1 MNEPP
6 RAEGRRSCR
15 VIYEG
20 RVQGV
25 GFRFTTASAAK
36 TCQVNGYVRN
46 CADGTVELMA
56 EGTSRNVERLL
67 ENLSQ
72 TFAGNIA
79 GQTVEEIAQSEP
91 LRGFEIRR

>member
-1 MNEPP
+1 MNEALNP
-6 RAEGRRSCR
+6 EGRRCCR
-15 VIYEG
+15 VHYEG

-46 CADGTVELMA
+46 CADGTVELLA
-56 EGTSRNVERLL
+56 EGPSPNVARLL
-67 ENLSQ
+67 ESLSR

>member
-6 RAEGRRSCR
+6 HSGGRRCCR

-46 CADGTVELMA
+46 CVDGTVELVA
-56 EGTSRNVERLL
+56 EGPSRNVERLL
-67 ENLSQ
+67 ESLRE

-91 LRGFEIRR
+91 LWGFEIRR

>member
-6 RAEGRRSCR
+6 HAESRRYCR

-46 CADGTVELMA
+46 CIDGTVELVA
-56 EGTSRNVERLL
+56 EGPSRNVERLL

-72 TFAGNIA
+72 TFAGNVTR
-79 GQTVEEIAQSEP
+79 QTVEEIAQSEP

>member
-1 MNEPP
+1 MNEPLRP
-6 RAEGRRSCR
+6 EHRLCCR

-36 TCQVNGYVRN
+36 TCHVNGYVRN
-46 CADGTVELMA
+46 CADGTVELVA
-56 EGTSRNVERLL
+56 EGPSRNVERLL
-67 ENLSQ
+67 ESLSQ